1 MIDLGVFNDFCS
13 TLFDIFIVI
22 YQWLDGFVVSVG
34 IGLFRLLWFNGGTY
48 RGHLVFPNFIVSE
61 LKKHAF

>member
-1 MIDLGVFNDFCS
+1 MIDLGVFNDFRS

-34 IGLFRLLWFNGGTY
+34 IGLFRCYGLMGVHIG
-48 RGHLVFPNFIVSE
+48 VI
-61 LKKHAF
+61 

>member
-1 MIDLGVFNDFCS
+1 MIELDVFNDFCS
-13 TLFDIFIVI
+13 TLFDVFIVI
-22 YQWLDGFVVSVG
+22 YQWLAGFVVSVG

-48 RGHLVFPNFIVSE
+48 RGHLFSPYFIVSE